1 MKGQSVLKRHSSL
14 EGSRVAQFEGDRGH
28 CLNLRGFTKML
39 LSRLGMNCGEKKG
52 GMRRIGGSRG
62 EVDGPQLSWS
72 LLANGAVILIRVGE
86 FSHGGSW
93 LPEALL
99 EHNSQLATIQSFIF
113 SFHSSL
119 SVVPILRHF
128 LS

>member
-1 MKGQSVLKRHSSL
+1 
-14 EGSRVAQFEGDRGH
+14 
-28 CLNLRGFTKML
+28 ML

-52 GMRRIGGSRG
+52 GMRRIRGSRG
-62 EVDGPQLSWS
+62 EVDGPLLSWS

-119 SVVPILRHF
+119 SVVPILRHY
-128 LS
+128 LSQEPLGSLNSLVVLGWKFCEGRVVSVLFKLYDVML